1 MDVRAIGRAGLSG
14 HSATLRAAD
23 VHHWILD
30 LDNTLYPEAT
40 NLFLRV
46 GERMTTFISNLLA
59 VELEEAYE
67 IQKKYLIEYG
77 ATLRGLMEHHDV
89 EPHDFLDYVHDVNI
103 DVIPPD
109 PHLVDSLRRLPGAK
123 YVFTNGTRAHAEAV
137 LERLGAVGEIS
148 GIFDIEA
155 ADFVPK
161 PAPQTYAALVGHFD
175 IETDRAVMVED
186 MVRNLKPA
194 HDLGM
199 TTVWLNTGGQWG
211 KVGYDATHVDIE
223 IDDLTAWLN
232 GLVAALDDPDGA
244 I

>member
-1 MDVRAIGRAGLSG
+1 MDVRATGRAGLSG
-14 HSATLRAAD
+14 DSAGLRAVD

-40 NLFLRV
+40 NLFLQI
-46 GERMTTFISNLLA
+46 GERMKTFIADLLA
-59 VELEEAYE
+59 VELEEAHE
-67 IQKKYLIEYG
+67 IQKNYLVEYG

-89 EPHDFLDYVHDVNI
+89 EPHNFLDYVHDVNL

-109 PHLVDSLRRLPGAK
+109 PHLVDSLECLPGAK

-137 LERLGAVGEIS
+137 LERIGAAAVIS
-148 GIFDIEA
+148 EIFDIEA
-155 ADFVPK
+155 ANFLPK
-161 PAPQTYAALVGHFD
+161 PNPRTYAALVGRFG
-175 IETDRAVMVED
+175 IEPRKAVIVED
-186 MVRNLKPA
+186 MARNLKPA

-211 KVGYDATHVDIE
+211 RVGYDPAHVDIE
-223 IDDLTAWLN
+223 IEDLAAWLN
-232 GLVAALDDPDGA
+232 GLVAAVDDPDGA

>member
-1 MDVRAIGRAGLSG
+1 MEARATGRAGLSG
-14 HSATLRAAD
+14 DSVALGAAG
-23 VHHWILD
+23 VGHWIFD

-40 NLFLRV
+40 NLFLQV
-46 GERMTTFISNLLA
+46 DERMKTFISNLLA
-59 VELEEAYE
+59 VEHEEAYRV
-67 IQKKYLIEYG
+67 QKDYLVEYG
-77 ATLRGLMEHHDV
+77 TTLRGLMERHDV
-89 EPHDFLDYVHDVNI
+89 APYDFLNFVHDVNL

-109 PHLVDSLRRLPGAK
+109 PQLVDSLGRLPGAK
-123 YVFTNGTRAHAEAV
+123 YVFTNGTRSHAEAV
-137 LERLGAVGEIS
+137 LERIGAVGEIS
-148 GIFDIEA
+148 GIFDIET
-155 ADFVPK
+155 ADFLPK

-211 KVGYDATHVDIE
+211 KVGYNPAHVDIE
-223 IDDLTAWLN
+223 IEDLTAWLN